1 MSTPGTARQQHLR
14 SLTDGELCALLR
26 GHTSESDADV
36 SDVMAEVFAR
46 HHPSVLAYAR
56 SCCRDLST
64 AQDLAAEAFARTYRA
79 VAWGAGPEYAWR
91 PYLLVCV
98 RRLAAARAREGARTR
113 LSEDFEEWAA
123 QLADG
128 QDAEESVFSAEEG
141 SLVLR
146 AYRSLPER
154 WQAVLWHAVV

>member
-1 MSTPGTARQQHLR
+1 MSTPSIARQQHLR

-46 HHPSVLAYAR
+46 HHSSVLAYAR

-79 VAWGAGPEYAWR
+79 V
-91 PYLLVCV
+91 
-98 RRLAAARAREGARTR
+98 
-113 LSEDFEEWAA
+113 
-123 QLADG
+123 
-128 QDAEESVFSAEEG
+128 
-141 SLVLR
+141 
-146 AYRSLPER
+146 
-154 WQAVLWHAVV
+154 